1 MNLKISE
8 DHPPTIGGW
17 FLSFLLGRNI
27 GFYNVFARC
36 LGLTALR
43 KNVKNLAN
51 SIPNISCMW
60 SCTISRLF
68 PWHKPGVFPWHTQ
81 QKKHFRKLFWWCSHN
96 PKPCSGLCLWGRGL
110 LWPPKPENRCHE
122 SQLSSQSEPKKIP
135 RLICHC
141 MSQNWMLMVS
151 CEQPLSLPRH
161 PQNLTLQ
168 LPTFKGWPPK
178 AKHLASSFQAPV
190 ADQHASEE
198 HLTSHNRCKSQRR
211 CLELYL
217 GDLGGKARVRHFQVP
232 NRIPYVPWLW
242 SLLLCVCFVR
252 WIFQ

>member
-1 MNLKISE
+1 MVWKTFS
-8 DHPPTIGGW
+8 
-17 FLSFLLGRNI
+17 
-27 GFYNVFARC
+27 
-36 LGLTALR
+36 
-43 KNVKNLAN
+43 
-51 SIPNISCMW
+51 
-60 SCTISRLF
+60 
-68 PWHKPGVFPWHTQ
+68 
-81 QKKHFRKLFWWCSHN
+81 
-96 PKPCSGLCLWGRGL
+96 
-110 LWPPKPENRCHE
+110 RCHE

-151 CEQPLSLPRH
+151 CEQPLSPPRH

-178 AKHLASSFQAPV
+178 AKHLATSFPAPM
-190 ADQHASEE
+190 AYQHASEE
-198 HLTSHNRCKSQRR
+198 HLTSHKRCKSQRR

-242 SLLLCVCFVR
+242 SLLLCVCVLLGEFFNKNRHLSKLLEVLFLSHQLLPPVC
-252 WIFQ
+252 WIWNCRAAPDPKVMPDSGSATQNVVPIPSWNIWTLT

>member
-1 MNLKISE
+1 MECTYKILENSLLTVLQWDILRYLVCLHRIMVALE
-8 DHPPTIGGW
+8 W
-17 FLSFLLGRNI
+17 FGS
-27 GFYNVFARC
+27 
-36 LGLTALR
+36 
-43 KNVKNLAN
+43 
-51 SIPNISCMW
+51 
-60 SCTISRLF
+60 
-68 PWHKPGVFPWHTQ
+68 
-81 QKKHFRKLFWWCSHN
+81 
-96 PKPCSGLCLWGRGL
+96 
-110 LWPPKPENRCHE
+110 E
-122 SQLSSQSEPKKIP
+122 SQLSSQSEPKKNP

-151 CEQPLSLPRH
+151 CEQPLSPPRH

-178 AKHLASSFQAPV
+178 AKHLATSFPAPM
-190 ADQHASEE
+190 AYQHASEE
-198 HLTSHNRCKSQRR
+198 HLTSHKRCMSQRR